1 MSRVMRFFCW
11 LMALAVL
18 LSGMCFEKIK
28 ADSILRCPEFSAARE
43 VLEYTTESEPAASAE
58 MEFLP
63 QVTCNTH
70 SEGNV
75 QEEAPAPP
83 AEPCPLRQYTSGDA
97 LTYRSLVWA
106 HTEKSL

>member
-63 QVTCNTH
+63 QVTAIHILREMCRKRH
-70 SEGNV
+70 LRPSR
-75 QEEAPAPP
+75 ALPIA
-83 AEPCPLRQYTSGDA
+83 AIYIRRCSYIPLAG
-97 LTYRSLVWA
+97 LGP
-106 HTEKSL
+106 H